1 VKTLGREWFGMCNVG
16 CRPTVGEGNA
26 RTIETNIF
34 GFDED
39 IYGLDI
45 KVTFLQKIRDEV
57 RFDTLEDLKTQLE
70 HDRDVSLDVIARNVE
85 TLQSQKM

>member
-1 VKTLGREWFGMCNVG
+1 VAS
-16 CRPTVGEGNA
+16 GNA

-45 KVTFLQKIRDEV
+45 KVTFLQKIRDEI
-57 RFDTLEDLKTQLE
+57 RFASLEELKMQLE
-70 HDRDVSLDVIARNVE
+70 TDRDDCLNVIPTRSRN
-85 TLQSQKM
+85 